1 LPGLYVNGQQT
12 LGENIA
18 DVAGL
23 AVAYAAYHQSLHGKP
38 APVIDGLSGD
48 QRFFIAYA
56 QSWRAKIRDA
66 ELRQRL
72 ATDVH
77 APDMIRAQ
85 AVRNMDGWYDSFNVK
100 PGEQLYLTPDN
111 RVKIW

>member
-1 LPGLYVNGQQT
+1 LYVNGQQT

-23 AVAYAAYHQSLHGKP
+23 AVAYAAYQRSLHGKP
-38 APVIDGLSGD
+38 APVIGGLTGD
-48 QRFFIAYA
+48 ERFFLAYA
-56 QSWRAKIRDA
+56 QSWRVKIRDA

-72 ATDVH
+72 STDVH
-77 APDMIRAQ
+77 APDNIRAQ
-85 AVRNMDGWYDSFNVK
+85 AVRNIDGWYAPFHVQ
-100 PGEQLYLTPDN
+100 PGQKLYLSPDD